1 MATGVGGK
9 NMIDYDPDLWDRV
22 MTVNVKGTWLVTRA
36 AVPLL
41 REGAGSSTSPRIPRC
56 GARRG

>member
-1 MATGVGGK
+1 ML
-9 NMIDYDPDLWDRV
+9 DYDPDLWDRV

-41 REGAGSSTSPRIPRC
+41 REGAGSSTSLRYRAV
-56 GARRG
+56 GRRADGLRRQ

>member
-1 MATGVGGK
+1 
-9 NMIDYDPDLWDRV
+9 MIDYDPDLWDRV

-41 REGAGSSTSPRIPRC
+41 REGRRSSTSLRIPHC

>member
-1 MATGVGGK
+1 
-9 NMIDYDPDLWDRV
+9 MIDYDPDLWDRV

-41 REGAGSSTSPRIPRC
+41 REGAAIVNVAFGYPRC

>member
-1 MATGVGGK
+1 ML
-9 NMIDYDPDLWDRV
+9 DYDPDLWDRV

-41 REGAGSSTSPRIPRC
+41 REGPGSSMSLRIPLC
-56 GARRG
+56 GERRG